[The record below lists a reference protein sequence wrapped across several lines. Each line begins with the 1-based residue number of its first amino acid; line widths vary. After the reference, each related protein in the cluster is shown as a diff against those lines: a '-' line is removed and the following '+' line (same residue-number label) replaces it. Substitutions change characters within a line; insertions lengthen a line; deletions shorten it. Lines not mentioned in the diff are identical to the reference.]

1 MKYNVRGERDSEN
14 TLEERKVMGS
24 QIWQIEVRVLG
35 KLPQT
40 PVKGYFNQTHFFT
53 IMQFCKWC
61 HRKWVVI
68 KRYTRSRV
76 ELRKMTL
83 VT

>member
-1 MKYNVRGERDSEN
+1 MKHNVRGERDSEN

-40 PVKGYFNQTHFFT
+40 PVKGYFKHPGAGIQLLVG
-53 IMQFCKWC
+53 
-61 HRKWVVI
+61 RA
-68 KRYTRSRV
+68 RSRGHW
-76 ELRKMTL
+76 L
-83 VT
+83 